1 MAASGNGIAAVGYLP
16 GSPAGVNRLIYLFRR
31 LLMSIPVVW
40 LGVTATFL
48 IIRVGPLNPAA
59 AIVGP
64 VNSAQAQ
71 ERLDRIEEQLGLNDP
86 IHIQYGEYLVDLVTF
101 DLGQSW
107 VLYPGQDTVALLAQ
121 FGPRT
126 IWLGLWAVLIPIF
139 VGIPLGIYAGL
150 NVNTNRDYLAS
161 ITGIV
166 WRAMPNFWLAVILL
180 ALLSRTDALFFGSGW
195 ESFIIKTDLIGA
207 PDLSALG
214 TPEGFITA
222 TKQIL
227 PAAFVL
233 GSASMGNELRLS
245 RTAVLAIIN
254 EDFIDTAR
262 AVGVSRWRL
271 IGKHVLRNALI
282 PLIPVV
288 TSEAYLLVGGSVL
301 VEVVFG
307 INGIGTLFFDAMT
320 SGDLPLAGSLMFVFI
335 LLTVSINIAQ
345 DLLYTLID
353 PRIGYAERR

>member
-1 MAASGNGIAAVGYLP
+1 MNRLGYL
-16 GSPAGVNRLIYLFRR
+16 LRR
-31 LLMSIPVVW
+31 ILMSIPVLW
-40 LGVTATFL
+40 LGTTATFL
-48 IIRVGPLNPAA
+48 IIRVGPLSPAA

-71 ERLDRIEEQLGLNDP
+71 EQLERIRQQLGLTDP
-86 IHIQYGEYLVDLVTF
+86 IGVQYVEYMTNLITL

-107 VLYPGQDTVALLAQ
+107 VVYPGQSTISLLAQ

-150 NVNTNRDYLAS
+150 NANTAEDYAAS
-161 ITGIV
+161 IGGIV

-180 ALLSRTDALFFGSGW
+180 ALLSRTDSLFLGAGW
-195 ESFIIKTDLIGA
+195 ESFLVETDLVGA
-207 PDLSALG
+207 PDLSNLG
-214 TPEGFITA
+214 SVDGFVTA

-245 RTAVLAIIN
+245 RTAVLEIIT
-254 EDFIDTAR
+254 EDFVDMAKAT
-262 AVGVSRWRL
+262 GVPDYRI
-271 IGKHVLRNALI
+271 IGKHVLRNAMI
-282 PLIPVV
+282 PLIPIV

-307 INGIGTLFFDAMT
+307 INGIGTLFYEAMT

-335 LLTVSINIAQ
+335 LITVSINIAQ

-353 PRIGYAERR
+353 PRIGYEERR

>member
-1 MAASGNGIAAVGYLP
+1 M
-16 GSPAGVNRLIYLFRR
+16 NRLAYLAKR
-31 LLMSIPVVW
+31 LLLSLPVVW
-40 LGVTATFL
+40 LGTTATFL

-71 ERLDRIEEQLGLNDP
+71 ERLERIEEQLGLNDP
-86 IHIQYGEYLVDLVTF
+86 IHVQYAEYMVDLVTF

-107 VLYPGQDTVALLAQ
+107 VVYPGQDTVTLLAQ
-121 FGPRT
+121 FAPRT
-126 IWLGLWAVLIPIF
+126 IWLGAWAVLIPIF

-150 NVNTNRDYLAS
+150 NVNTKRDYVAS
-161 ITGIV
+161 VTGIV

-180 ALLSRTDALFFGSGW
+180 ALLSRTDALFLGSGW
-195 ESFIIKTDLIGA
+195 ESFVLETELVGP
-207 PDLSALG
+207 PDLSNLWSVD
-214 TPEGFITA
+214 GFLRA

-227 PAAFVL
+227 PAAIVL

-245 RTAVLAIIN
+245 RTAVLEIIN
-254 EDFIDTAR
+254 EDFVDTAR
-262 AVGVSRWRL
+262 AVGVSRYRL
-271 IGKHVLRNALI
+271 VGKHVLRNALI
-282 PLIPVV
+282 PLVPII

-307 INGIGTLFFDAMT
+307 INGIGTLFYDAMT

-345 DLLYTLID
+345 DLLYTVID
-353 PRIGYAERR
+353 PRIGYDERR

>member
-1 MAASGNGIAAVGYLP
+1 MNRAA
-16 GSPAGVNRLIYLFRR
+16 YLFKR
-31 LLMSIPVVW
+31 LLLAIPVLW
-40 LGVTATFL
+40 LGTTATFA
-48 IIRVGPLNPAA
+48 IIRLGPLNPAA
-59 AIVGP
+59 AIIGP
-64 VNSAQAQ
+64 VNSAEAQ
-71 ERLDRIEEQLGLNDP
+71 ERLERIESQLGLNDP
-86 IHIQYGEYLVDLVTF
+86 IHVQYLEYITDLITF

-107 VLYPGQDTVALLAQ
+107 VLYPGQDTVSLLAQ

-126 IWLGLWAVLIPIF
+126 IWLGLWAVLIPVLI
-139 VGIPLGIYAGL
+139 GIPLGIYAGL
-150 NVNTNRDYLAS
+150 NVNTNRDYAAS

-180 ALLSRTDALFFGSGW
+180 ALLSRSDAIFFGSGW
-195 ESFIIKTDLIGA
+195 ESFIIETEIVGA
-207 PDLSALG
+207 PDLSNLG
-214 TPEGFITA
+214 TPNGFLRA

-245 RTAVLAIIN
+245 RTAVLEIIN
-254 EDFIDTAR
+254 EDYINTAK
-262 AVGVSRWRL
+262 AVGVSRRRL
-271 IGKHVLRNALI
+271 IGKHVLRNAMI

-307 INGIGTLFFDAMT
+307 INGIGTLFYDAMT
-320 SGDLPLAGSLMFVFI
+320 SGDLPLAGSLMFIFI
-335 LLTVSINIAQ
+335 LLTVFVNIMQ

-353 PRIGYAERR
+353 PRIGYERHQ

>member
-1 MAASGNGIAAVGYLP
+1 M
-16 GSPAGVNRLIYLFRR
+16 NRLLYLLKRI
-31 LLMSIPVVW
+31 LLAIPVLL
-40 LGVTATFL
+40 LGTTATFA

-71 ERLDRIEEQLGLNDP
+71 ERLERIEEQLGLNDP
-86 IHIQYGEYLVDLVTF
+86 IHQQYADYMVDLFTF

-107 VLYPGQDTVALLAQ
+107 VVYPGQDTVSLLVQ

-126 IWLGLWAVLIPIF
+126 IWLGLWAVLIPVFI
-139 VGIPLGIYAGL
+139 GIPLGIYAGL
-150 NVNTNRDYLAS
+150 NVNTNRDYAAS

-180 ALLSRTDALFFGSGW
+180 ALLSRSDTLFLGSGW
-195 ESFIIKTDLIGA
+195 ESFIVETEIVGA
-207 PDLSALG
+207 PDLSNLG
-214 TPEGFITA
+214 TSEGFVTA

-245 RTAVLAIIN
+245 RTAVLEIIN
-254 EDFIDTAR
+254 EDFIDTAQ
-262 AVGVSRWRL
+262 AVGVSRRRL
-271 IGKHVLRNALI
+271 IGKHVLRNAMI
-282 PLIPVV
+282 PLIPVI
-288 TSEAYLLVGGSVL
+288 TSEAYILVGGSVL

-320 SGDLPLAGSLMFVFI
+320 TGDLPLAGSLMFIFI
-335 LLTVSINIAQ
+335 LLTVSINIMQ
-345 DLLYTLID
+345 DILYTLID
-353 PRIGYAERR
+353 PRIGYGER

>member
-1 MAASGNGIAAVGYLP
+1 M
-16 GSPAGVNRLIYLFRR
+16 NRLSYFLKRA
-31 LLMSIPVVW
+31 LLAVPVLW
-40 LGVTATFL
+40 LGTTATFL
-48 IIRVGPLNPAA
+48 IIRAGPLNPAA

-64 VNSAQAQ
+64 INSAEAQ
-71 ERLDRIEEQLGLNDP
+71 ERVERIEQQLGLNDP
-86 IHIQYGEYLVDLVTF
+86 IHEQYIEYLIELVTF

-107 VLYPGQDTVALLAQ
+107 VVYPGQETVSLLAQ

-139 VGIPLGIYAGL
+139 LGIPLGIYAGL
-150 NVNTNRDYLAS
+150 NVNTSRDYAAS

-180 ALLSRTDALFFGSGW
+180 ALLSRTNALFFGSGW
-195 ESFIIKTDLIGA
+195 ESFIVETELIGA
-207 PDLSALG
+207 PNLSKLG
-214 TPEGFITA
+214 SIDGFLTA

-245 RTAVLAIIN
+245 RTAVLEIIN
-254 EDFIDTAR
+254 EDYIDTAR
-262 AVGVSRWRL
+262 AVGVSRRRL
-271 IGKHVLRNALI
+271 IGKHILRNAMI

-288 TSEAYLLVGGSVL
+288 TSEAYILVGGSVL

-307 INGIGTLFFDAMT
+307 INGIGTLFYDAMT
-320 SGDLPLAGSLMFVFI
+320 MGDLPLAGSLMFIFI
-335 LLTVSINIAQ
+335 LLTVFINILQ

-353 PRIGYAERR
+353 PRIGYEERS

>member
-1 MAASGNGIAAVGYLP
+1 M
-16 GSPAGVNRLIYLFRR
+16 NRLVYLLKRI
-31 LLMSIPVVW
+31 LLAIPVLW
-40 LGVTATFL
+40 LGTTATFA
-48 IIRVGPLNPAA
+48 IIRLGPLNPAA

-64 VNSAQAQ
+64 INSAEAE
-71 ERLDRIEEQLGLNDP
+71 ERLDRIEEQLGLTDP
-86 IHIQYGEYLVDLVTF
+86 IHVQYFEYMTDLITF

-107 VLYPGQDTVALLAQ
+107 VLYPGQDTVSLLAQ

-126 IWLGLWAVLIPIF
+126 IWLGLWAVLIPGFI
-139 VGIPLGIYAGL
+139 GIPLGIYAGL
-150 NVNTNRDYLAS
+150 NVNTNRDYAAS

-180 ALLSRTDALFFGSGW
+180 ALLSRSDVLFLGTGW
-195 ESFIIKTDLIGA
+195 ESFIIETELVGA
-207 PDLSALG
+207 PDLSSLG
-214 TPEGFITA
+214 TPHGFVKA

-245 RTAVLAIIN
+245 RTAVLEIIN
-254 EDFIDTAR
+254 EDYIDTAQ
-262 AVGVSRWRL
+262 AVGVSRTRL
-271 IGKHVLRNALI
+271 IGKHVLRNAMI

-307 INGIGTLFFDAMT
+307 INGIGTLFYDAMT
-320 SGDLPLAGSLMFVFI
+320 SGDLPLAGSLMFIFI
-335 LLTVSINIAQ
+335 LLTVFINILQ

-353 PRIGYAERR
+353 PRIGYDRQQ

>member
-1 MAASGNGIAAVGYLP
+1 MNQLVYL
-16 GSPAGVNRLIYLFRR
+16 LRR
-31 LLMSIPVVW
+31 LLLSIPVVW

-48 IIRVGPLNPAA
+48 IIRLGPLNPAA

-64 VNSAQAQ
+64 VNSAQAA
-71 ERLDRIEEQLGLNDP
+71 ERLDRIEAQLGLEEP
-86 IHIQYGEYLVDLVTF
+86 IHVQYGEYIIDLITF

-107 VLYPGQDTVALLAQ
+107 VLYPGQDTVALLLQ

-126 IWLGLWAVLIPIF
+126 VWLGLWAVLIPIF
-139 VGIPLGIYAGL
+139 IGIPLGVYSGL
-150 NVNTNRDYLAS
+150 NANTNRDYIAS

-180 ALLSRTDALFFGSGW
+180 ALLSRSEAIFFGTGW
-195 ESFIIKTDLIGA
+195 QSFLVDTNLIGA
-207 PDLSALG
+207 PDLSGLG
-214 TPEGFITA
+214 SPEGFLIA

-245 RTAVLAIIN
+245 RTAVLEIIN

-271 IGKHVLRNALI
+271 VGKHVLRNAMI
-282 PLIPVV
+282 PLVPVI

-320 SGDLPLAGSLMFVFI
+320 SGDLPLAGSLMFIFI
-335 LLTVSINIAQ
+335 ILTVSINIIQ
-345 DLLYTLID
+345 DLLYTVID
-353 PRIGYAERR
+353 PRIGYGERR

>member
-1 MAASGNGIAAVGYLP
+1 MNRFLYLLK
-16 GSPAGVNRLIYLFRR
+16 RI
-31 LLMSIPVVW
+31 LLAIPVLL
-40 LGVTATFL
+40 LGTTATFV
-48 IIRVGPLNPAA
+48 IIRLGPLNPAA

-64 VNSAQAQ
+64 INSAQAQ
-71 ERLDRIEEQLGLNDP
+71 ERLERIEEQLGLNDP
-86 IHIQYGEYLVDLVTF
+86 VHVQYAEYMVDLFTF

-107 VLYPGQDTVALLAQ
+107 VVYPGQDTVSLLAQ

-139 VGIPLGIYAGL
+139 IGIPLGIYAGL
-150 NVNTNRDYLAS
+150 NVNTNRDYAAS

-180 ALLSRTDALFFGSGW
+180 ALLSQSDSLFLGSGW
-195 ESFIIKTDLIGA
+195 ESFIVETELIGA
-207 PDLSALG
+207 PDLSSLG
-214 TPEGFITA
+214 TPEGFVTA

-245 RTAVLAIIN
+245 RTAVLEIIN
-254 EDFIDTAR
+254 EDFIDTAQ
-262 AVGVSRWRL
+262 AVGVSRRRL
-271 IGKHVLRNALI
+271 IGKHVLRNAMI
-282 PLIPVV
+282 PLIPVI
-288 TSEAYLLVGGSVL
+288 TSEAYILVGGSVL

-320 SGDLPLAGSLMFVFI
+320 AGDLPLAGSLMFVFI
-335 LLTVSINIAQ
+335 LLTVCINIMQ
-345 DLLYTLID
+345 DILYTLID
-353 PRIGYAERR
+353 PRIGYEER

>member
-1 MAASGNGIAAVGYLP
+1 MNRFAYL
-16 GSPAGVNRLIYLFRR
+16 LRR
-31 LLMSIPVVW
+31 IVLSIPVVW

-86 IHIQYGEYLVDLVTF
+86 IHVQYMEYLVDLVTF

-107 VLYPGQDTVALLAQ
+107 VLYPGQDTVALLVQ

-126 IWLGLWAVLIPIF
+126 IWLGVWAVLIPIF
-139 VGIPLGIYAGL
+139 IGIPLGIYSGL
-150 NVNTNRDYLAS
+150 NVNTKRDYAAS

-180 ALLSRTDALFFGSGW
+180 ALLSRTETLFFGTGW
-195 ESFIIKTDLIGA
+195 ESFLIETQLIGA
-207 PDLSALG
+207 PDLSNLW
-214 TPEGFITA
+214 TLEGFAIA

-245 RTAVLAIIN
+245 RTAVLEIIT
-254 EDFIDTAR
+254 EDYIDTAR
-262 AVGVSRWRL
+262 AVGVSRYRL
-271 IGKHVLRNALI
+271 IGKHVLRNAMI
-282 PLIPVV
+282 PLIPII

-307 INGIGTLFFDAMT
+307 INGIGTLFFQAMT

-335 LLTVSINIAQ
+335 LLTVSINIVQ

-353 PRIGYAERR
+353 PRIGYTEHR

>member
-1 MAASGNGIAAVGYLP
+1 M
-16 GSPAGVNRLIYLFRR
+16 NRLIYLLKR
-31 LLMSIPVVW
+31 LLLAIPVLW
-40 LGVTATFL
+40 LGTTATFA
-48 IIRVGPLNPAA
+48 IIRLGPLNPAA

-71 ERLDRIEEQLGLNDP
+71 ERLARIEEQLGLNDP
-86 IHIQYGEYLVDLVTF
+86 IHEQYVDYMVNLVTF

-107 VLYPGQDTVALLAQ
+107 VLYPGQDTVSLLAQ

-126 IWLGLWAVLIPIF
+126 IWLGLWAILIPVFI
-139 VGIPLGIYAGL
+139 GIPLGIYAGL
-150 NVNTNRDYLAS
+150 NVNTKRDYAAS

-166 WRAMPNFWLAVILL
+166 WRAMPNFWLAAILL
-180 ALLSRTDALFFGSGW
+180 ALLSQTDTLFFGSGW
-195 ESFIIKTDLIGA
+195 QSFLVETELIGA
-207 PDLSALG
+207 PDLSSLG
-214 TPEGFITA
+214 TPEGFVTA

-227 PAAFVL
+227 PPAFVL

-245 RTAVLAIIN
+245 RTAVLEIMN
-254 EDFIDTAR
+254 EDFIDTAQ
-262 AVGVSRWRL
+262 AVGVSRRRL
-271 IGKHVLRNALI
+271 IGKHMLRNAMI

-288 TSEAYLLVGGSVL
+288 TSEAYVLVGGSVL

-320 SGDLPLAGSLMFVFI
+320 SGDLPLAGSLMFIFI
-335 LLTVSINIAQ
+335 LLTVAINILQ

-353 PRIGYAERR
+353 PRIGYEER

>member
-1 MAASGNGIAAVGYLP
+1 M
-16 GSPAGVNRLIYLFRR
+16 NRLVYLLKR
-31 LLMSIPVVW
+31 LLLAIPVLW
-40 LGVTATFL
+40 LGTTATFA
-48 IIRVGPLNPAA
+48 IIRLGPLNPAA

-64 VNSAQAQ
+64 INSAEAQ
-71 ERLDRIEEQLGLNDP
+71 EQLERIEEQLGLNDP
-86 IHIQYGEYLVDLVTF
+86 IHVQYFEYMTDLVTF

-126 IWLGLWAVLIPIF
+126 IWLGLWAVLIPVFI
-139 VGIPLGIYAGL
+139 GIPLGIYAGL
-150 NVNTNRDYLAS
+150 NLNTNRDYAAS

-180 ALLSRTDALFFGSGW
+180 ALLSKTDTLFFGTGW
-195 ESFIIKTDLIGA
+195 ESFIIETEIIGA
-207 PDLSALG
+207 PDLSSLG
-214 TPEGFITA
+214 TPTGFLTA

-245 RTAVLAIIN
+245 RTAVLEIIN
-254 EDFIDTAR
+254 EDYIDTAK
-262 AVGVSRWRL
+262 AVGVSRTRL
-271 IGKHVLRNALI
+271 IGKHVLRNAMI

-307 INGIGTLFFDAMT
+307 INGIGTLFYDAMT
-320 SGDLPLAGSLMFVFI
+320 SGDLPLAGSLMFIFI
-335 LLTVSINIAQ
+335 LLTVVVNIMQ
-345 DLLYTLID
+345 DILYTLID
-353 PRIGYAERR
+353 PRIGYDRQQ

>member
-1 MAASGNGIAAVGYLP
+1 M
-16 GSPAGVNRLIYLFRR
+16 NRLTYLIKR
-31 LLMSIPVVW
+31 LLLSIPVIW
-40 LGVTATFL
+40 LGTTATFL

-71 ERLDRIEEQLGLNDP
+71 ERLERIEEQLGLNEP
-86 IHIQYGEYLVDLVTF
+86 IHVQYLEYMQDLITF

-107 VLYPGQDTVALLAQ
+107 VVFPSQDTVALLAQ

-126 IWLGLWAVLIPIF
+126 LWLGAWAVLIPIF
-139 VGIPLGIYAGL
+139 IGIPLGVYAGL
-150 NVNTNRDYLAS
+150 NVNTNRDYAAS
-161 ITGIV
+161 IVGIV
-166 WRAMPNFWLAVILL
+166 WRAMPNFWLAVIML

-195 ESFIIKTDLIGA
+195 ESFLVETELIGA
-207 PDLSALG
+207 PDLTGL
-214 TPEGFITA
+214 TTLEGFITA

-245 RTAVLAIIN
+245 RTAVLEIVT
-254 EDFIDTAR
+254 EDFIDTAQ
-262 AVGVSRWRL
+262 AVGVSRTRL
-271 IGKHVLRNALI
+271 VGKHVLRNAMI
-282 PLIPVV
+282 PLIPII

-307 INGIGTLFFDAMT
+307 INGIGTLFYQAMV

-335 LLTVSINIAQ
+335 LLTVSINIVQ

-353 PRIGYAERR
+353 PRIGYADRQ

>member
-1 MAASGNGIAAVGYLP
+1 MNRFVYLLKR
-16 GSPAGVNRLIYLFRR
+16 V
-31 LLMSIPVVW
+31 LLAIPVLW
-40 LGVTATFL
+40 LGTTATFV
-48 IIRVGPLNPAA
+48 IIRLGPLNPAA

-64 VNSAQAQ
+64 INSAQAQ

-86 IHIQYGEYLVDLVTF
+86 IHVQYVEYMTDLITF

-126 IWLGLWAVLIPIF
+126 IWLGLWAVLLPIF

-150 NVNTNRDYLAS
+150 NANTNRDYAAS

-180 ALLSRTDALFFGSGW
+180 ALLSQTNTLFFGRGW
-195 ESFIIKTDLIGA
+195 ESFLVHTELIGP
-207 PDLSALG
+207 PDLSNLW
-214 TPEGFITA
+214 TVDGFVTA

-227 PAAFVL
+227 PPAFVL

-245 RTAVLAIIN
+245 RTAVLEIIT
-254 EDFIDTAR
+254 EDFVDTAR
-262 AVGVSRWRL
+262 AVGVSRRRL
-271 IGKHVLRNALI
+271 IGKHVLRNAMI
-282 PLIPVV
+282 PLIPVI

-307 INGIGTLFFDAMT
+307 INGIGTLFYEAMT
-320 SGDLPLAGSLMFVFI
+320 SGDLPLAGSLMFIFI
-335 LLTVSINIAQ
+335 LLTVLINIVQ

-353 PRIGYAERR
+353 PRIGYADRQ

>member
-1 MAASGNGIAAVGYLP
+1 M
-16 GSPAGVNRLIYLFRR
+16 NRLSYFLKRA
-31 LLMSIPVVW
+31 LLAVPVLW
-40 LGVTATFL
+40 LGTTATFL
-48 IIRVGPLNPAA
+48 IIRAGPLNPAA

-64 VNSAQAQ
+64 INSAEAQ
-71 ERLDRIEEQLGLNDP
+71 ERVERIEQQLGLNDP
-86 IHIQYGEYLVDLVTF
+86 IHEQYIEYVIELVTF

-107 VLYPGQDTVALLAQ
+107 VVYPGQETVSLLAQ

-139 VGIPLGIYAGL
+139 LGIPLGIYAGL
-150 NVNTNRDYLAS
+150 NVNTSRDYAAS

-180 ALLSRTDALFFGSGW
+180 ALLSRTNALFFGSGW
-195 ESFIIKTDLIGA
+195 ESFIVETELIGA
-207 PDLSALG
+207 PDLSKLG
-214 TPEGFITA
+214 TLDGFLTA

-245 RTAVLAIIN
+245 RTAVLEIIN
-254 EDFIDTAR
+254 EDYIDTAR
-262 AVGVSRWRL
+262 AVGVSRRRL
-271 IGKHVLRNALI
+271 IGKHILRNAMI

-288 TSEAYLLVGGSVL
+288 TSEAYILVGGSVL

-307 INGIGTLFFDAMT
+307 INGIGTLFYDAMT
-320 SGDLPLAGSLMFVFI
+320 MGDLPLAGSLMFIFI
-335 LLTVSINIAQ
+335 LLTVFINILQ

-353 PRIGYAERR
+353 PRIGYEERS

>member
-1 MAASGNGIAAVGYLP
+1 M
-16 GSPAGVNRLIYLFRR
+16 NRLTYLLRR
-31 LLMSIPVVW
+31 IAMSIPVLW

-48 IIRVGPLNPAA
+48 IIRVGPLSPAA

-64 VNSAQAQ
+64 VNSAEAQ
-71 ERLDRIEEQLGLNDP
+71 EQLERIQEQLGLNDP
-86 IHIQYGEYLVDLVTF
+86 IHVQYADYMVNLITF

-107 VLYPGQDTVALLAQ
+107 VVFPGQDTTTLLAQ

-139 VGIPLGIYAGL
+139 LGIPLGIYAGL
-150 NVNTNRDYLAS
+150 NANTTEDYLAS
-161 ITGIV
+161 VGGIV

-180 ALLSRTDALFFGSGW
+180 ALLSRTDAIFFGTGW
-195 ESFIIKTDLIGA
+195 ESFVVDTELVGA
-207 PDLSALG
+207 PDMSGIG
-214 TPEGFITA
+214 TVDGFLRA

-245 RTAVLAIIN
+245 RTAVLEIIT
-254 EDFIDTAR
+254 EDFVDTAK
-262 AVGVSRWRL
+262 ANGVPDHRI

-282 PLIPVV
+282 PLIPIV

-307 INGIGTLFFDAMT
+307 INGIGTLFYEAMT

-335 LLTVSINIAQ
+335 LITVSINIVQ
-345 DLLYTLID
+345 DLLYTVID
-353 PRIGYAERR
+353 PRIGYEERQ

>member
-1 MAASGNGIAAVGYLP
+1 MNRAVYIFK
-16 GSPAGVNRLIYLFRR
+16 RLVLA
-31 LLMSIPVVW
+31 IPVLW
-40 LGVTATFL
+40 LGTTATFA
-48 IIRVGPLNPAA
+48 IIRLGPLNPAA

-64 VNSAQAQ
+64 VNSAEAQ
-71 ERLDRIEEQLGLNDP
+71 ERLERIESQLGLNDP
-86 IHIQYGEYLVDLVTF
+86 IHVQYIEYITDLITF

-107 VLYPGQDTVALLAQ
+107 VLYPGQDTMSLLAQ

-126 IWLGLWAVLIPIF
+126 IWLGLWAVLIPVLI
-139 VGIPLGIYAGL
+139 GIPLGIYAGL
-150 NVNTNRDYLAS
+150 NVNTNRDYAAS

-180 ALLSRTDALFFGSGW
+180 ALLSKSDAIFFGSGW
-195 ESFIIKTDLIGA
+195 ESFIIETEIVGP
-207 PDLSALG
+207 PDLSNLG
-214 TPEGFITA
+214 TPNGFLKA

-245 RTAVLAIIN
+245 RTAVLEIIN
-254 EDFIDTAR
+254 ESYISTAK
-262 AVGVSRWRL
+262 AVGVSRSRL
-271 IGKHVLRNALI
+271 IGKHVLRNAMI

-307 INGIGTLFFDAMT
+307 INGIGTLFYDAMT
-320 SGDLPLAGSLMFVFI
+320 SGDLPLAGSLMFIFI
-335 LLTVSINIAQ
+335 LLTVLINILQ
-345 DLLYTLID
+345 DVLYTLID
-353 PRIGYAERR
+353 PRIGYERQQ

>member
-1 MAASGNGIAAVGYLP
+1 M
-16 GSPAGVNRLIYLFRR
+16 NRLRYLAKR
-31 LLMSIPVVW
+31 LAMSVPVVW
-40 LGVTATFL
+40 LGTTATFA
-48 IIRVGPLNPAA
+48 IIRLGPLNPAA

-71 ERLDRIEEQLGLNDP
+71 ERLARIERQLGLTEP
-86 IHIQYGEYLVDLVTF
+86 LHEQYLGYMIDLLTF

-107 VLYPGQDTVALLAQ
+107 VVFPGQETVSLLAT

-126 IWLGLWAVLIPIF
+126 VWLGLWSVLIPLF

-150 NVNTNRDYLAS
+150 HPNTKRDYAAS
-161 ITGIV
+161 VGGIV

-180 ALLSRTDALFFGSGW
+180 ALLSLTDGLFFWNGW
-195 ESFIIKTDLIGA
+195 ESFLVETRLVGA
-207 PDLSALG
+207 PDLSNL
-214 TPEGFITA
+214 TDPTGFLRA
-222 TKQIL
+222 TKQVL

-245 RTAVLAIIN
+245 RTAVLEIIN
-254 EDFIDTAR
+254 ENYVEMAEAI
-262 AVGVSRWRL
+262 GVSRRRI

-282 PLIPVV
+282 PLIPII

-307 INGIGTLFFDAMT
+307 INGIGTLFFEAMT
-320 SGDLPLAGSLMFVFI
+320 AGDLPLAGSLMYVFI
-335 LLTVSINIAQ
+335 LLTVTINIAQ
-345 DLLYTLID
+345 DLLYTAID
-353 PRIGYAERR
+353 PRIGYEGER

>member
-1 MAASGNGIAAVGYLP
+1 M
-16 GSPAGVNRLIYLFRR
+16 NRLSYFLKRA
-31 LLMSIPVVW
+31 LLAVPVLW
-40 LGVTATFL
+40 LGTTATFL

-64 VNSAQAQ
+64 INSAEAQ
-71 ERLDRIEEQLGLNDP
+71 ERIDRIEQELGLNDP
-86 IHIQYGEYLVDLVTF
+86 IYEQYVEYLLDLATF

-107 VLYPGQDTVALLAQ
+107 VVYPGQDTISLLAQ

-139 VGIPLGIYAGL
+139 LGIPLGIYAGL
-150 NVNTNRDYLAS
+150 NVNTNRDYAAS

-180 ALLSRTDALFFGSGW
+180 ALLSRTNALFFGSGW
-195 ESFIIKTDLIGA
+195 QSFIVETELIGA
-207 PDLSALG
+207 PNLSNLG
-214 TPEGFITA
+214 SVDGFLTA

-245 RTAVLAIIN
+245 RTAVLEIIN
-254 EDFIDTAR
+254 EDYIDTAR
-262 AVGVSRWRL
+262 AVGVSRTRL
-271 IGKHVLRNALI
+271 IGKHILRNAMI

-288 TSEAYLLVGGSVL
+288 TSEAYILVGGSVL

-307 INGIGTLFFDAMT
+307 INGIGTLFYDAMT
-320 SGDLPLAGSLMFVFI
+320 MGDLPLAGSLMFIFI
-335 LLTVSINIAQ
+335 LLTVFINILQ
-345 DLLYTLID
+345 DLLYTVID
-353 PRIGYAERR
+353 PRIGYEER